1 MNRQFTI
8 LEIVKLAGGISF
20 HGHAFLCCRVEIQ
33 GKFAGFVKIHL
44 IIKKT
49 IFFLLAE
56 RIIIM
61 EPNMVDIWDSV

>member
-8 LEIVKLAGGISF
+8 LEIAKLAGGISF

-33 GKFAGFVKIHL
+33 GKFTAFVKTHL
-44 IIKKT
+44 IVKKS

-61 EPNMVDIWDSV
+61 ERNTVDIWDSI